1 MPLIENG
8 ALIADPWQSLDDTAP
23 APVPEAAGLP
33 PVPVIIPLD
42 RFLAER
48 EAWLAYGGPL
58 GVALR
63 NDQRP
68 AALAGSLDRISLIS
82 LDFPK
87 FRDGR
92 SFTSARELREHLGYK
107 GPIRATGHTLPDQYL
122 FLVRCGV
129 TQVVIPEG
137 RDPALWRQALEEI
150 GVAYQ
155 TAIANPPGLSRL
167 ARLAA
172 GPARKEGVA

>member
-1 MPLIENG
+1 MPLIDNG
-8 ALIADPWQSLDDTAP
+8 LPAADPWTRLADDQP
-23 APVPEAAGLP
+23 APEGGG
-33 PVPVIIPLD
+33 PVIVTLD
-42 RFLAER
+42 RLLAQAA
-48 EAWLAYGGPL
+48 AWRAYPGPL

-68 AALAGSLDRISLIS
+68 AALADWLDRLGLIS

-92 SFTSARELREHLGYK
+92 SFTTARELREQLGYT
-107 GPIRATGHTLPDQYL
+107 GPLRATGHTLPDQYL

-129 TQVVIPEG
+129 SQVEIPDG
-137 RDPALWRQALEEI
+137 RDPDLWRQALEEI
-150 GVAYQ
+150 DIAYQ
-155 TAIANPPGLSRL
+155 PAVNAPSGLARL

-172 GPARKEGVA
+172 RAPGAKTPS